1 MYRVMVVNSNMDVP
15 GVVCKKISEGEII
28 PYDGSN
34 HNWDDAVRLRKEA
47 MEFFP
52 AVIIEVV

>member
-28 PYDGSN
+28 PFDGSS
-34 HNWDDAVRLRKEA
+34 HNWDDAVKIRNEA
-47 MEFFP
+47 MKFFP

>member
-15 GVVCKKISEGEII
+15 GVICKKISEGEII
-28 PYDGSN
+28 PYDGSS
-34 HNWDDAVRLRKEA
+34 HNWDDAVKIRNEA

>member
-15 GVVCKKISEGEII
+15 RVVCKKISEGEII
-28 PYDGSN
+28 PYDGSS
-34 HNWDDAVRLRKEA
+34 HNWDDAVKIRKEA

>member
-1 MYRVMVVNSNMDVP
+1 MYRVMVVNTGDDNM
-15 GVVCKKISEGEII
+15 GVVLKRMSQQDLTA
-28 PYDGSN
+28 YDGNN
-34 HNWDDAVRLRKEA
+34 HNWEDACRLRKEA